1 MPFHLLKNSQ
11 LDIGLS
17 GASKMSAVGGKPLSQ
32 KFLETGVMCHAEIG
46 STAEIQVLPA
56 VQVYRSAG
64 YAMGFQRDAD

>member
-1 MPFHLLKNSQ
+1 
-11 LDIGLS
+11 
-17 GASKMSAVGGKPLSQ
+17 MSAVGGKPLSQ

-64 YAMGFQRDAD
+64 DAMGFQRDAD